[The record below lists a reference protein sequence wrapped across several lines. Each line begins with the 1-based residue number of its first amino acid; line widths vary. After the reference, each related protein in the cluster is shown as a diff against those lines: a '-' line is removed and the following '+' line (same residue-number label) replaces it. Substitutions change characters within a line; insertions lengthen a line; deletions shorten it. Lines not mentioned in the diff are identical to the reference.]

1 MRILAIEA
9 STEASSV
16 ALMNGTEV
24 IFRMQDSGR
33 SQAEG
38 LLAWVRALLAESG
51 TALAELDAI
60 AASVGPGAFTGVRVG
75 VAVAQGLAFGADLPV
90 VPVMTLE
97 TLAYHALAE
106 QLAAGS
112 AGGTAPAGAGV
123 RYALPC
129 LDARMGEVY
138 WGCFA
143 ADARRGVCLEGRA
156 AVGQPA
162 TVALPAAHGSA
173 AAGAPAPSATGE
185 PSPAALVASARDG
198 RRYRAIGR
206 GFSVYPELARIPGV
220 QLQAEDALRL
230 PHAADLAALAA
241 LRAAA
246 GEAIDPADLSPV
258 YLRDKVAFT
267 EAERAGK

>member
-1 MRILAIEA
+1 
-9 STEASSV
+9 
-16 ALMNGTEV
+16 
-24 IFRMQDSGR
+24 
-33 SQAEG
+33 
-38 LLAWVRALLAESG
+38 
-51 TALAELDAI
+51 
-60 AASVGPGAFTGVRVG
+60 
-75 VAVAQGLAFGADLPV
+75 VAQGLAFGADLPV

-106 QLAAGS
+106 PVAAGS
-112 AGGTAPAGAGV
+112 TGGPGSAGAGV

-143 ADARRGVCLEGRA
+143 ADARRGVRLEGRA

-162 TVALPAAHGSA
+162 TVGLPAAHGSA
-173 AAGAPAPSATGE
+173 AAEALSATGE
-185 PSPAALVASARDG
+185 LSPAALAASARGG

-220 QLQAEDALRL
+220 ELQAEDALRL